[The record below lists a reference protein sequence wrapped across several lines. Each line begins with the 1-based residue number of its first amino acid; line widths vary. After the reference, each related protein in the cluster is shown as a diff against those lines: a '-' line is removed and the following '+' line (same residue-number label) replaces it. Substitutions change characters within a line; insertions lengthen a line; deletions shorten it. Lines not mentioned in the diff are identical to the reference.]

1 MGTCVS
7 PCLRLLAGSG
17 FPVPAG
23 VRFPSPAAAPRAWFR
38 HGEGAEV
45 DYRPGLMATNPP
57 LKPLQL
63 LCPQTRG
70 LFLTRA
76 SLHSILW
83 VFTSFKITPKSRQA
97 GAPPCQGSLTPE
109 MPGLATSQAPSTRS

>member
-7 PCLRLLAGSG
+7 PCLRLLAGSS

-38 HGEGAEV
+38 HGEGTEV

-63 LCPQTRG
+63 LCPQMRG
-70 LFLTRA
+70 LFLARA
-76 SLHSILW
+76 SLHS
-83 VFTSFKITPKSRQA
+83 
-97 GAPPCQGSLTPE
+97 PCQASSGFSL
-109 MPGLATSQAPSTRS
+109 LLK